1 MAAASLHLESPDLTQ
16 MLELYRQLSY
26 INPQDY
32 LSQSNFL
39 ALMTICV
46 YTHTHTHTHTHTYI
60 EEKKMQPTPV
70 FCLENSMD
78 KGAWGTTLGRVTKS
92 LP

>member
-60 EEKKMQPTPV
+60 YRGEENAT
-70 FCLENSMD
+70 NSSILPG
-78 KGAWGTTLGRVTKS
+78 KFHGQRSLGDYS
-92 LP
+92 W